1 MKKFAILALSLA
13 LAGCA
18 GLCQNKD
25 KLMDVFA
32 QTQASYDQYV
42 KQSKTGDQNIIL
54 ADQILAIA
62 GPWAA
67 GSLAAACPPDGV
79 IQELQEKE
87 AEIKK

>member
-1 MKKFAILALSLA
+1 MKKLAILVLVPA

-18 GLCQNKD
+18 GLCQNKE
-25 KLMDVFA
+25 KLMGVFA
-32 QTQASYDQYV
+32 QTQTSYDQYV
-42 KQSKTGDQNIIL
+42 KQSKTDDQHIIL